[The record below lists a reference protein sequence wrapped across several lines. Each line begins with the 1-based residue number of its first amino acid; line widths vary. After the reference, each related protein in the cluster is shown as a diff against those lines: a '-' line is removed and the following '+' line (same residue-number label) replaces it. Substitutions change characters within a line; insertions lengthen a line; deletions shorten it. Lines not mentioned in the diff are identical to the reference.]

1 SKIIESWQNLN
12 IDPVYE
18 NEHFEIYSSEK
29 RGSTSEYLES
39 LAHGKYLSIMAYLNR
54 NSAAEVLK
62 MRQIL
67 ERALGIPTTFGWG
80 PRFLHSTGQF
90 HKGGPLVGSFLQ
102 ITNTITTELP
112 IPGVGY
118 GFERLVIAQA
128 LGDYEALAT
137 RKLPVV
143 RINLKSQ
150 AAGIN
155 QLIEI
160 GKELIKSS

>member
-1 SKIIESWQNLN
+1 
-12 IDPVYE
+12 
-18 NEHFEIYSSEK
+18 
-29 RGSTSEYLES
+29 
-39 LAHGKYLSIMAYLNR
+39 
-54 NSAAEVLK
+54 
-62 MRQIL
+62 
-67 ERALGIPTTFGWG
+67 
-80 PRFLHSTGQF
+80 
-90 HKGGPLVGSFLQ
+90 VGSFLQ
-102 ITNTITTELP
+102 ITNTLTTELP
-112 IPGVGY
+112 IPGAGY